1 MFKSAHVVVC
11 SRTFLPQG
19 NTAERSVIY
28 WQTHLK
34 LLLLISSEAP
44 AGNCCML
51 IVIILQPPPDS
62 FDLCSKCVFNKSAR
76 GEGRKEE
83 QQKDIRGEMRW
94 ESRHDRMRCWLSVVV
109 EDKSHFSFL
118 FYPTKH
124 WTEKKKKKN
133 SLSNSGSRLS
143 HHGCLLSE
151 TKLIPLIQSNSRVV
165 IRVLYVA

>member
-1 MFKSAHVVVC
+1 MPEDTLVKMMYVKMFWLYACLSLRMLYVHAH
-11 SRTFLPQG
+11 SYHKETRLY
-19 NTAERSVIY
+19 RVIY
-28 WQTHLK
+28 RQTHLK

-109 EDKSHFSFL
+109 EDKAHFSFL
-118 FYPTKH
+118 FYSTKH
-124 WTEKKKKKN
+124 CTEKKRKTHCPAVEV
-133 SLSNSGSRLS
+133 G
-143 HHGCLLSE
+143 
-151 TKLIPLIQSNSRVV
+151 
-165 IRVLYVA
+165 